1 MEKKHERGFE
11 EGRREQEQKKGSKE
25 DSNRG
30 RVEDIDG
37 RDIVM
42 EKKVAERVRT
52 EEKRV
57 VIEKRQQ
64 RGFEQGKSRE
74 Q

>member
-1 MEKKHERGFE
+1 
-11 EGRREQEQKKGSKE
+11 
-25 DSNRG
+25 
-30 RVEDIDG
+30 
-37 RDIVM
+37 M

-57 VIEKRQQ
+57 VKEKRQQ

-74 Q
+74 